1 MVQMGPKGSQMLGLW
16 SIIQTTHKDKL
27 KQFGVAQSL
36 KVETLVLVSHWR
48 RRSARTSSICHF
60 RQTEQYKYVW
70 MCVRSSSCVRASET
84 NGKWIQQRPC
94 DMAAAEKQMHSMEW
108 QSAKAKAN
116 KQINNWAQY
125 MPDLVGEIWEQS
137 NWPQIQIH
145 TSVPPPSHLRQPSQS
160 PLSAIQRGWWWQTY
174 KDIRVASFIHNIL
187 LEFFQSTL
195 LASIGIKRGRTG
207 ILGILQS

>member
-125 MPDLVGEIWEQS
+125 MPDLEGKSESKVIG
-137 NWPQIQIH
+137 PRFKFTPRFHRPH
-145 TSVPPPSHLRQPSQS
+145 TSGNLPKVRCRQFKGGGDDKHTRTSEWHPSYTIFCLNFFSQLYWR
-160 PLSAIQRGWWWQTY
+160 LSA
-174 KDIRVASFIHNIL
+174 
-187 LEFFQSTL
+187 
-195 LASIGIKRGRTG
+195 
-207 ILGILQS
+207 